1 MNFRRDLAQ
10 LVAKMDSATH
20 AAERALL
27 ESCRRVED
35 LEWLAENN
43 GGWLTKGSKDPRLKL
58 VRHGTGTFLVVSY
71 NDGWSTTVSQA
82 PFKKRR

>member
-1 MNFRRDLAQ
+1 MNFRRDLAK
-10 LVAKMDSATH
+10 LVAGMDADKH
-20 AAERALL
+20 AHERALL
-27 ESCRRVED
+27 ESCRRLED

-43 GGWLTKGSKDPRLKL
+43 GGWLTKSKRDPRLKL

-71 NDGWSTTVSQA
+71 NDGWSTTVCQA